1 MQLHERPRVTIKAA
15 AKHLLYHSGGL
26 SAFRRFRQ
34 DTLTILLLHRVL
46 PKDDPRTR
54 TADPGYTLRLDIF
67 EECLDAVRNWY
78 QPVSLSEIENA
89 LRNGSKLP
97 RNALLV
103 TFDDGWEDTARYAVP
118 ALQSRGIP
126 SVVFVATGAI
136 GNEHT
141 PWRDIAACAWRA
153 GVLKAPDAGAKN
165 ASSLEALWQ
174 WLESLPEDERIRR
187 LKMAADDAGGTM
199 RPLMMSRETLRR
211 LAHEGVGLGGH
222 GVSHTPL
229 TKLADA
235 EAELRRCG
243 AEFRE
248 LTGRLPTSFAFP
260 HGLYT
265 QLELQAARR
274 CGFDLVFTSDRH
286 LNPVRDG
293 RPLSPVFGRISLSEE
308 DVTDSDGRFVPEKL
322 AYWLTLQPVKSL
334 A

>member
-1 MQLHERPRVTIKAA
+1 MILKAA
-15 AKHLLYHSGGL
+15 AKHLLYRGGGL

-34 DTLTILLLHRVL
+34 DTLTVLLLHRVL
-46 PKDDPRTR
+46 PEGDPRAR
-54 TADPGYTLRLDIF
+54 TADPGYTLRLETF
-67 EECLDAVRNWY
+67 ERCLDAVRHWY
-78 QPVSLSEIENA
+78 QPVSLSDIENA
-89 LRNGSKLP
+89 VRNRSKLP

-126 SVVFVATGAI
+126 GVVFIATGAI

-153 GVLKAPDAGAKN
+153 GVFGGPASGAKN
-165 ASSLEALWQ
+165 ASSIEALWQ
-174 WLESLPEDERIRR
+174 WLESLPEEERIRC
-187 LKMAADDAGGTM
+187 LDKAADDAGEAV
-199 RPLMMSRETLRR
+199 RPLMMSPETLRR
-211 LAHEGVGLGGH
+211 LAHEGFGLGGH

-235 EAELRRCG
+235 ESELRKCG

-248 LTGRLPTSFAFP
+248 LTGRSPTSFAFP

-265 QLELQAARR
+265 RLELQAAQRS
-274 CGFDLVFTSDRH
+274 GFDLIFTSDRH
-286 LNPVRDG
+286 LNPLRDG
-293 RPLSPVFGRISLSEE
+293 RPLSSVFGRISISEE
-308 DVTDSDGRFVPEKL
+308 DVTDSDGRFIPEKL
-322 AYWLTLQPVKSL
+322 AYWLTLQPIKTL